1 MQQVSAQVVQG
12 FVALGALFVVLA
24 PFFILMLVFV
34 LPMCPKSS
42 CDEYWK
48 RFPYIVLQVLAIPA
62 FFGAVTMAVLFKQA
76 REYFIDHFDE
86 YRCKPWFMPFVSF
99 IKPDVSS
106 TKNVQKCM
114 SHSCG
119 SVFAALTTPF
129 LNVTES
135 LGTGMNIANSNFEQ
149 VQRNHLHLGGDLM
162 NVFGQSNQHMGK
174 VQAMAT
180 YMFMKMKAV
189 FDKLLAMVFDFYF
202 ALVTMLD
209 MVNIMILM
217 PQYFVVALFVNFTV
231 FFSWFVIYLILSII
245 FLMLGIA
252 LFFVPFMQAPAEEAE
267 EEGVEFN
274 FVSNAFYLFLALVAF
289 AFFSVLLSLSID
301 AQRASNHN
309 HAAERRKH
317 LQQKLE
323 EHAERQSSPDS
334 P

>member
-1 MQQVSAQVVQG
+1 MQQVSAQIVQG

-24 PFFILMLVFV
+24 PFFMLMLVFV
-34 LPMCPKSS
+34 LPLCPKSS
-42 CDEYWK
+42 CDGYWK
-48 RFPYIVLQVLAIPA
+48 RFPYIVLQMLAIPA
-62 FFGAVTMAVLFKQA
+62 FFGVVTVAVLFKQA

-106 TKNVQKCM
+106 TKNLQKCM

-149 VQRNHLHLGGDLM
+149 VQRNHLHLGSDLM

-174 VQAMAT
+174 LQAMAT

-189 FDKLLAMVFDFYF
+189 FDKLMAMVFDFYF

-217 PQYFVVALFVNFTV
+217 PQYFVVALFLNFTV
-231 FFSWFVIYLILSII
+231 FFSWFIIYLFLSIL
-245 FLMLGIA
+245 FLLLGMI
-252 LFFVPFMQAPAEEAE
+252 LMFIPFQQAAATEANK
-267 EEGVEFN
+267 EGTQFN
-274 FVSNAFYLFLALVAF
+274 VVSNAVYLFLALIAF
-289 AFFSVLLSLSID
+289 AFFALLYTLNID
-301 AQRASNHN
+301 AQRASNRL
-309 HAAERRKH
+309 HADARRQH
-317 LQQKLE
+317 LQEKLE
-323 EHAERQSSPDS
+323 EHVERQSP
-334 P
+334 PETA